1 MRIEYLGKISDRNTK
16 KRNKEGIVPTTWT
29 IPSFNIL

>member
-16 KRNKEGIVPTTWT
+16 KKGIVPTIWT